1 MRVWLGEDRVHYYV
15 LSRFLVRRM
24 LTAAGIPDKWA
35 VKISLELKRDLVDHD
50 LLSLPQGDLDQRLF
64 RIMEARGYGPEYV
77 RQYEMVVR
85 FFHIKAPLL
94 VLVCGTACV
103 GKSVIA
109 TQLSERLNFSHV
121 IQTDILLDLIKDQ
134 GYTASEKPLHPTPLW
149 ERDLAGPQLL
159 AEYGRECAALRQGL
173 DCIIEKCHTEGKA
186 MVLEGTHLDPAAFLA
201 EDGLQPLGA
210 PPRDPLPR
218 GRQRPLLVPIVLEM
232 AEVDHRE
239 MIRDWSKACTEPTD
253 AAVFERLRT
262 LQDYLLQFEAKGC
275 VNVEVHLDSVS
286 DTIDA
291 VHEFLLSCL
300 EKALK
305 NNGMKRI
312 SSANDLRTERT
323 ADL

>member
-1 MRVWLGEDRVHYYV
+1 VRVWLGEDRVHYYV

-239 MIRDWSKACTEPTD
+239 MIRDWSKACTETTD
-253 AAVFERLRT
+253 AVFERLRT
-262 LQDYLLQFEAKGC
+262 MQDYLLQFEAKGC
-275 VNVEVHLDSVS
+275 VNVEVRLDSVS

>member
-1 MRVWLGEDRVHYYV
+1 MGEDRVHYYV

-210 PPRDPLPR
+210 PPRDPLQR

-239 MIRDWSKACTEPTD
+239 MIRDWSKACTETTD
-253 AAVFERLRT
+253 AVFERLRT
-262 LQDYLLQFEAKGC
+262 MQDYLVQFEAKGC
-275 VNVEVHLDSVS
+275 VNVEVRLDSVS